1 MSADPI
7 RVGVVGA
14 GGMGACHA
22 RNIVDLSVAD
32 LAWVA
37 DPAEQAG
44 RTLADELGTLWI
56 ANGIDALADCDAVVI
71 ACPEQAHA
79 QFAQAAIELR
89 LPTLCEKP
97 LTSVLAEAAE
107 IVHSEVAA
115 GRRLIQVGFMREYDE
130 RHLQVAESLAPLGE
144 VNHIRCVHR
153 NTNDQ
158 ARPVATIMVE
168 SIIHDI
174 HTVRWLS
181 RSEILEVSTAVVRR
195 DRGPRFVSLT
205 CLLSNG
211 AVAGIEFDD
220 CAAGYEVSVEVSAED
235 GNVTAAD
242 PHRAQVRTDG
252 AVMAQVGSDWFT
264 PFLDAYRV
272 EMRVWLNSILAGE
285 ATGPSAWDGYAAQ
298 AVVEAAMASKS
309 SGVAEPVVLIQQPE
323 IYQPRQS

>member
-1 MSADPI
+1 VSGHPV

-22 RNIVDLSVAD
+22 RNVVDLSASD
-32 LAWVA
+32 LAWIA

-44 RTLADELGTLWI
+44 RALADELSTRWI
-56 ANGIDALADCDAVVI
+56 ANGLDGLPDCDALVI

-107 IVHSEVAA
+107 IVRSEVEA
-115 GRRLIQVGFMREYDE
+115 GRRFIQVGFMRQYDE
-130 RHLQVAESLAPLGE
+130 RHMQVSESLGPLGE

-153 NTNDQ
+153 NANDQ

-181 RSEILEVSTAVVRR
+181 RSEIVKVSTAVVRR
-195 DRGPRFVSLT
+195 DRGPRLVSLT
-205 CLLSNG
+205 CHLSNG
-211 AVAGIEFDD
+211 AIAGIEFDD
-220 CAAGYEVSVEVSAED
+220 CASGYEVSVEVSAED

-242 PHRAQVRTDG
+242 PPRAIVRTNG
-252 AVMAQVGSDWFT
+252 AVIAQVGSDWFT
-264 PFLDAYRV
+264 PFLDTYRV
-272 EMRVWLNSILAGE
+272 EMSVWLNSIRVGE

-298 AVVEAAMASKS
+298 AVVEAAMASEL
-309 SGVAEPVVLIQQPE
+309 SGVGEPVVLIEQPK
-323 IYQPRQS
+323 IYQPRQT